1 MKNKALRKRAST
13 RRHLCYV
20 TRKTGRWPF
29 RSTRVLL
36 VNTAD
41 LKTINEAPTMPEAA
55 TTSTRDIRGH
65 GRGTSRCKRAQ
76 RDALASLGAD
86 LAAYP
91 VPREQGKSWFGRI
104 AEAMALPPRMMN
116 PLA

>member
-1 MKNKALRKRAST
+1 MKRKPKT
-13 RRHLCYV
+13 RRHLAYAV
-20 TRKTGRWPF
+20 QKGGFLGRETRL
-29 RSTRVLL
+29 VL
-36 VNTAD
+36 VNTGKAYNKPARRWWEG
-41 LKTINEAPTMPEAA
+41 LRALGSSA
-55 TTSTRDIRGH
+55 TASTLDIRGH
-65 GRGTSRCKRAQ
+65 GRGTSRCKRVQ
-76 RDALASLGAD
+76 RANLANLGAA